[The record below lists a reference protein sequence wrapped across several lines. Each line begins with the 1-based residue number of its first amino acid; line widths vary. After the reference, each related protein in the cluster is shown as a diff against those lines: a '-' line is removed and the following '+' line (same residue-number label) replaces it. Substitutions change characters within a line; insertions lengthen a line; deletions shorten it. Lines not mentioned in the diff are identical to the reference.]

1 MQNKGIFKFFG
12 ILLALVC
19 AFQLSFTFIAS
30 NIESKAKKFAD
41 NEQVQQLA
49 AKMSKGDESLR
60 IIIEDSITRAR
71 ERYYLDSMSHE
82 VVYNIL
88 LRKYTYKDVKERELN
103 LGLDLKGGMNV
114 MMEVS
119 NVAILKALSNNNN
132 DSTFVAALNMASA
145 EQKNSTKDYV
155 TLFYDAYK
163 KLSPNGKLAAIFGTV
178 DLKDKINIKTTND
191 EVIKVLRE
199 EVQSATD
206 RTFNILRTRID
217 RFGVAQPNIQKLPS
231 SGRILIE
238 LPGVKEP
245 ERVRKLLQGSA
256 KLEFWETFKYAE
268 DEDLKRTNSK
278 QLYQIFSEINDKLKA
293 DINARPQV
301 ATVAMDSATMDTT
314 AVAKVE
320 EKIEAAVDTVAKDA
334 EDIITDIDTTLSASA
349 DSVAMAKKQQED
361 FAKNNPLFSVLVPP
375 YYQTQAGGMDIINS
389 ALVGRALVKDTI
401 TVNGILKTFASEFPK
416 ELKLMWSV
424 KADKGTNFLEL
435 VAIKDRSMMG
445 EAPLT
450 GESVADARQ
459 DIDPLTGTPTVDI
472 QMNAEGARVWK
483 RLTGN
488 NIGSQIAIVLDNSV
502 YSYPNVDQEIA
513 GGRSVI
519 SGGAM
524 TIEEAQDLSNVLKA
538 GKLPAPAYIVQEE
551 VVGPS
556 LGKEAVNAGMFS
568 FIAAFVLVLIYMAVY
583 YSRAGIVADIALL
596 ANMFFIFGVLAS
608 FGAVL
613 TLPGI
618 AGIVLTL
625 GMAVDA
631 NVIIY
636 ERIREELRAGK
647 ALKQAI
653 KDGYSNAY
661 SAIIDGNVTT
671 LLTGIVLYIFGSGPI
686 QGFATTL
693 IIGIISS
700 LFTSIYISRMIFDA
714 RVEKGKNIPFSTS
727 FTKNLFTNTKIDFIG
742 KRKITFIISG
752 VIIALG
758 LVSLFTKGLSYGVDF
773 TGGRTYIVR
782 FDQPVNINNVRTQL
796 EKEFGEASEV
806 KTFGAANQIKIT
818 TKYKYNELSVS
829 TDSLIAT
836 KMYVALKGDFAKEPT
851 RQDFVSTADSGSTI
865 GILNIQMVD
874 STVADDLKTDA
885 TLAVFFAILIIFIYI
900 AVRFNKWQYG
910 AATVAGLFHIVLLVI
925 GLYSI
930 LNGIM
935 PFSMDIDQ
943 SFIAALLTIIGY
955 SINDNVIIFDRIR
968 EEVGLHPKQDKYT
981 LYNQAMNSTLGR
993 TVNTTTTTLVTLL
1006 VIFIFGGEVIRG
1018 FVFALGIGIAIGVY
1032 STLFNATPIVY
1043 ELITRSDKKKLAK
1056 LEAAKRK

>member
-41 NEQVQQLA
+41 NQEVQQLA
-49 AKMSKGDESLR
+49 TEMSNGNESLR
-60 IIIEDSITRAR
+60 IVIEDSIVRVR

-132 DSTFVAALNMASA
+132 DSTFVAALNIASM

-163 KLSPNGKLAAIFGTV
+163 KLNPNGKLAAIFGTV
-178 DLKDKINIKTTND
+178 ELKDKINIKTSND
-191 EVIKVLRE
+191 EVISVLRE
-199 EVQSATD
+199 EVKSATD

-217 RFGVAQPNIQKLPS
+217 RFGVAQPNIQKLPN

-278 QLYQIFSEINDKLKA
+278 QLYQIFSEINDKLRAEIEAKST
-293 DINARPQV
+293 
-301 ATVAMDSATMDTT
+301 ATDPSIENVQDTT
-314 AVAKVE
+314 TNEV
-320 EKIEAAVDTVAKDA
+320 EKIADAVVEDVVESVDTLIKDS
-334 EDIITDIDTTLSASA
+334 TS
-349 DSVAMAKKQQED
+349 DSTAMAKKEQEN
-361 FAKNNPLFSVLVPP
+361 FAKTNPLFSVLMPP
-375 YYQTQAGGMDIINS
+375 YYQTQSGAMDVINS
-389 ALVGRALVKDTI
+389 ALVGRALIKDTVS
-401 TVNGILKTFASEFPK
+401 VNRILKTYASSFPK
-416 ELKLMWSV
+416 ELKLMWAV
-424 KADKGTNFLEL
+424 KPDKGTNYLEL
-435 VAIKDRSMMG
+435 VAIKDRSMSN

-459 DIDPLTGTPTVDI
+459 DIDPYTGTPTVDI

-488 NIGSQIAIVLDNSV
+488 NIGNQIAIVLDNSV
-502 YSYPNVDQEIA
+502 YSYPNVNQEIS
-513 GGRSVI
+513 GGRSQI

-568 FIAAFVLVLIYMAVY
+568 FIAAFILVLVYMAVY
-583 YSRAGIVADIALL
+583 YSRAGLVADIALL

-636 ERIREELRAGK
+636 ERVREELRAGK

-671 LLTGIVLYIFGSGPI
+671 LLTGIVLYVFGSGPI

-693 IIGIISS
+693 IIGIVSS
-700 LFTSIYISRMIFDA
+700 LFTSIYITRMIFDA
-714 RVEKGKNIPFSTS
+714 RAEKGKNISFSTS
-727 FTKNLFTNTKIDFIG
+727 FTKNLFTNTKINFIG
-742 KRKITFIISG
+742 KRKIAFIISG
-752 VIIALG
+752 IVIVLG
-758 LVSLFTKGLSYGVDF
+758 LASLFTRGLSYGVDF

-782 FDQPVNINNVRTQL
+782 FDQPININEVRSQL

-806 KTFGAANQIKIT
+806 KTFGASNQIKIT
-818 TKYKYNELSVS
+818 TKYKYNDLSLG

-836 KMYVALKGDFAKEPT
+836 KMYEALKNDYSKPVT
-851 RQDFVSTADSGSTI
+851 RQDFVSTADSGSNI

-874 STVADDLKTDA
+874 ATVADDLKTDA
-885 TLAVFFAILIIFIYI
+885 MLAVFFAILIIFIYI
-900 AVRFNKWQYG
+900 AIRFNKWQYG
-910 AATVAGLFHIVLLVI
+910 AATVFGLLHIVLLVI
-925 GLYSI
+925 GLYSL

-968 EEVGLHPKQDKYT
+968 EEVSLHPKQDKFS

-993 TVNTTTTTLVTLL
+993 TINTSTTTLVTLL

-1018 FVFALGIGIAIGVY
+1018 FIFALTIGIAIGVY

-1043 ELITRSDKKKLAK
+1043 ELITRSEKKKAAK
-1056 LEAAKRK
+1056 LEAAKKK